1 MPADAVRILDV
12 MTSERSQAYGRVM
25 RILDDLGP
33 AKLHEAEREQIR
45 VAADTLFFAEDLSTD
60 AEARDAV
67 SGITRLARDL
77 VDSGRWLDESARPLL
92 ADVLACGPL
101 QPVAS

>member
-1 MPADAVRILDV
+1 
-12 MTSERSQAYGRVM
+12 MTSERSLAYGRVM
-25 RILDDLGP
+25 RTLDDMGP
-33 AKLHEAEREQIR
+33 AKLQEAEREQIR
-45 VAADTLFFAEDLSTD
+45 AAADTLFFAEDLGTD

-67 SGITRLARDL
+67 SNITRLAGQL

-101 QPVAS
+101 QPVA